1 MILLT
6 RKTNAC
12 THLKNFTWLLY
23 CSLVSV
29 ETFELFTF
37 FLFQRGGFTTF
48 GNPVRNVSGTVTFDL
63 RWKKKNTQ
71 TNKYTIH

>member
-12 THLKNFTWLLY
+12 THLENLLLLY

-29 ETFELFTF
+29 ETFELLFTLF
-37 FLFQRGGFTTF
+37 FFQREGFTTF

-63 RWKKKNTQ
+63 RWEKKKSQ
-71 TNKYTIH
+71 LTNI